1 MSGNMTLCESFEVDI
16 VTFLAIWIV
25 EVNFM
30 YFDSKFLPQN
40 KLFKTVCSVSVWQH
54 ISAFICVILT
64 LNLWD
69 WRALNY
75 KSYL

>member
-16 VTFLAIWIV
+16 ETFLAIWIV

-40 KLFKTVCSVSVWQH
+40 KLFKTVFSVSVWQH

-64 LNLWD
+64 QFMRLESSEL
-69 WRALNY
+69 
-75 KSYL
+75 